1 MSNDLQRARDALQFI
16 PPDLPRDEWVTVGMA
31 AHAAGLQ
38 FDDFNGWS
46 AAADNYN
53 ERDARDAWRSF
64 KPGKGVGAGTLFK
77 VAADHGRRTDGAAN
91 HGHQTRPGQTRT
103 RPAEPTKAP
112 RPGMGAT
119 EVWGRCEP
127 ATADHGYIIA
137 KAGRADGLRV
147 VPAGDLLRVNGE
159 SMAGCLVV
167 PVLPL
172 DGGEP
177 VSLHFIAPPELAAR
191 WKAKAKPGTK
201 GKPGKVSL
209 PDASMAGGVFI
220 VGDMVAGGTAYVCEG
235 IGQAWACWQATGC
248 AAVVAFGWGR
258 VRGVAADLRQR
269 DASTR
274 LVLVPDA
281 GKEYEAEA
289 IARELGALFV
299 TMPEGWP
306 VNADVND
313 LAQRDGFDALEVLL
327 ANASAPP
334 KPEPRF
340 KLLTSAD
347 LHALPPLAWR
357 IRGVLP
363 AQGIASVYGPSASA
377 KSFLVL
383 DMAAAIAEGCDW
395 FGYRVNACPVV
406 YVCLEGAAGFRLRV
420 AAWEQHHGRT
430 LPAGLRLVLQ
440 PFKLTEP
447 QDVDDMADAVL
458 STGAGAVTFIDT
470 LNASAPGI
478 DENASRDMGLVLE
491 AAKSLQARTGG
502 LVAAVHHSGKDTTR
516 GLRGHS
522 SLFAAL
528 DAAVEVSRNGDR
540 REWKVA
546 KAKDGADGEAH
557 PFRLEVVHLAPDEE
571 GEPVSSCVVT
581 GDTAAGDI
589 ARVPVPQGENQ
600 RLVYDGI
607 RGLFKDGRIGRPGA
621 PPLRPCIELEGA
633 VVAGAARLACP
644 TDKRT
649 SRARLA
655 ISGLVARGVLGLN
668 DGWLWT
674 V

>member
-1 MSNDLQRARDALQFI
+1 MGSLWRAATATGWRPPQEDEPRRQRPAQA
-16 PPDLPRDEWVTVGMA
+16 
-31 AHAAGLQ
+31 
-38 FDDFNGWS
+38 
-46 AAADNYN
+46 
-53 ERDARDAWRSF
+53 
-64 KPGKGVGAGTLFK
+64 PG
-77 VAADHGRRTDGAAN
+77 RT
-91 HGHQTRPGQTRT
+91 
-103 RPAEPTKAP
+103 AEPTKAP
-112 RPGMGAT
+112 RPGMGAA

-127 ATADHGYIIA
+127 ATTAHGYIVS
-137 KAGRADGLRV
+137 KAGRPDGLRV
-147 VPAGDLLRVNGE
+147 VPAGDLLRIAGQ
-159 SMAGCLVV
+159 SMAGALVV

-172 DGGEP
+172 AGGEP
-177 VSLHFIAPPELAAR
+177 VSLQFVGTPAQAAE
-191 WKAKAKPGTK
+191 WKKAGR
-201 GKPGKVSL
+201 PGKLNL
-209 PDASMAGGVFI
+209 PGAPVAGVLI
-220 VGDMVAGGTAYVCEG
+220 VGDIVAGGTVFVCEG

-248 AAVVAFGWGR
+248 AAVVTFGIGR
-258 VRGVAADLRQR
+258 FRAVSADLRQR
-269 DASTR
+269 DSHAR
-274 LVLVPDA
+274 LVLMPDA
-281 GKEYEAEA
+281 GQEDAARA
-289 IARELGALFV
+289 IAAEVAGVVAA
-299 TMPEGWP
+299 MPEGSP
-306 VNADVND
+306 PNFDAND
-313 LAQRDGFDALEVLL
+313 LAQRDGLDVLEVLL
-327 ANASAPP
+327 SNASAPP

-357 IRGVLP
+357 VRGVLP
-363 AQGIASVYGPSASA
+363 AQGIASVYGPSASG

-430 LPAGLRLVLQ
+430 LPIGLRLVLQ
-440 PFKLTEP
+440 PFKLTDP

-528 DAAVEVSRNGDR
+528 DAAVEVSRNGEN
-540 REWKVA
+540 REWRLA
-546 KAKDGADGEAH
+546 KSKDGADGEAH
-557 PFRLEVVHLAPDEE
+557 PFRLEVVHLAPDPES
-571 GEPVSSCVVT
+571 EPISSCVVT
-581 GDTAAGDI
+581 ADTVAADI

-600 RLVYDGI
+600 RLVYEGI
-607 RGLFKDGRIGRPGA
+607 RGLFKDGPKGKPGA
-621 PPLRPCIELEGA
+621 PPLRPCIELETA
-633 VVAGAARLACP
+633 VVVGAARLACP

-649 SRARLA
+649 SRARTA